1 MRRHLPRSVTAI
13 LLLVSPIAACAKPPA
28 PSAITFDGG
37 GATDPATRL
46 AHGERLAR
54 LLGCINCHGERLQGS
69 NASADDPDFGDMN
82 APNLSLLLPVYS
94 DAELDKAIRRGIPR
108 DGRTMWFMASEG
120 FQRLGDDDLAAMIAY
135 LRTFSPTGPRMPPL
149 RFGPGFRR
157 AQQTGEMKPA
167 KILVDRFAREA
178 PVDLG
183 SEHRYGRWLAQI
195 VCSEC
200 HNARLDGYPEFTPDL
215 DMAANYT
222 PEQLD
227 RLISTGQGVDGRDLE
242 MMADTARSRLRLLT
256 PRERKALIAYLKAR
270 ASHDLKGGA

>member
-1 MRRHLPRSVTAI
+1 MM
-13 LLLVSPIAACAKPPA
+13 
-28 PSAITFDGG
+28 FEGG
-37 GATDPATRL
+37 GATDPAARL

-54 LLGCINCHGERLQGS
+54 LLGCINCHGEQLQGT
-69 NASADDPDFGDMN
+69 NASADDREFGDMN

-94 DAELDKAIRRGIPR
+94 DAELEKAIRRGVPR

-120 FQRLGDDDLAAMIAY
+120 FQHLGDDDLTALIAY
-135 LRTFSPTGPRMPPL
+135 LRTFPPAGTQMPPL
-149 RFGPGFRR
+149 RFGQGFRR

-167 KILVDRFAREA
+167 KILVARFAREA
-178 PVDLG
+178 PIDLG
-183 SEHRYGRWLAQI
+183 PQHRYGRWLAQI

-215 DMAANYT
+215 DVAASYM

-227 RLISTGQGVDGRDLE
+227 RLILTGQGVDGRNLE

-270 ASHDLKGGA
+270 AAKDLGGGA